1 MNNIQEI
8 AVTRKEIGIRFLV
21 TLLYLIVF
29 EILKTVIQL
38 TVIFQFIYLF
48 ISKKYSNPVRK
59 FSNKVATYAYK
70 VIRYMSL
77 NDNIRP
83 FPFNNFPDQIDQ
95 PDETVTFE

>member
-48 ISKKYSNPVRK
+48 I
-59 FSNKVATYAYK
+59 
-70 VIRYMSL
+70 
-77 NDNIRP
+77 
-83 FPFNNFPDQIDQ
+83 
-95 PDETVTFE
+95 

>member
-77 NDNIRP
+77 NDNIHP

-95 PDETVTFE
+95 PDKTVTFE